1 MMKKSALKV
10 VSSNKTPYDKT
21 RHNAMR
27 HGVLSYVAVLPWEKQ
42 EDLEHLKQRFFDDFN
57 PQGAIEIYLV
67 EELATL
73 AFRKQRLY
81 KAEDALIAKKLDQLE
96 SCFGKNPFYTS
107 ANLMSPSANV
117 EGSYL
122 HSIPMKSILYPD
134 QKNDEESIVECRT
147 KIRQYQA
154 LLNKNDLTYETLLN
168 FLPETLKN
176 HWLRIVRDNSNIPD
190 IETLKSLQDYLADD
204 VIKPLDEKI
213 NTLEGK
219 DCLRQQAVGMAY
231 LPDDKAHSL
240 QRYEVTMDRLF
251 ERKLAALVKLQEIRG
266 NKPITI
272 EA

>member
-27 HGVLSYVAVLPWEKQ
+27 HGVLSHVAVLPWEKQ

-81 KAEDALIAKKLDQLE
+81 KAEDALIARKLDKLE
-96 SCFGKNPFYTS
+96 GGFGQNPLYPS
-107 ANLMSPSANV
+107 ANLMSPSVNV
-117 EGSYL
+117 EGGYFT
-122 HSIPMKSILYPD
+122 SISMKSILYPD
-134 QKNDEESIVECRT
+134 EKEDADSISDCQT
-147 KIRQYQA
+147 KISHYEDLLNNKGFTYKA
-154 LLNKNDLTYETLLN
+154 LLESFPEDLMN
-168 FLPETLKN
+168 N
-176 HWLRIVRDNSNIPD
+176 WLRVVKDNSDILD
-190 IETLKSLQDYLADD
+190 IETLERLQDYLKDK
-204 VIKPLDEKI
+204 VIKLLYK
-213 NTLEGK
+213 NLSNLEGK
-219 DCLRQQAVGMAY
+219 ERLRQQAVGMAY

>member
-1 MMKKSALKV
+1 MSSYAKIKNKYIKDLMMMKKSALKV

-27 HGVLSYVAVLPWEKQ
+27 HGVLSHVAVLPWEKQ

-96 SCFGKNPFYTS
+96 SCFGKNPLYTS

-147 KIRQYQA
+147 KISQYQA

-168 FLPETLKN
+168 GNGEPNKFDRKGKICLFGRAKMF
-176 HWLRIVRDNSNIPD
+176 
-190 IETLKSLQDYLADD
+190 QDAQDPKVVMTFD
-204 VIKPLDEKI
+204 PK
-213 NTLEGK
+213 
-219 DCLRQQAVGMAY
+219 
-231 LPDDKAHSL
+231 
-240 QRYEVTMDRLF
+240 
-251 ERKLAALVKLQEIRG
+251 
-266 NKPITI
+266 
-272 EA
+272 